1 MHAGA
6 SPRRGPAQAGGA
18 RAGRCERRRG
28 PSPCRGVAALK
39 VLQVVGQM
47 SRGGVETWLM
57 QVLRNLDRARVS
69 MEFLV
74 LNPDRGDF
82 DDEIERLGAAIVRGP
97 SPSRP
102 LAFARRLAGLLH
114 ARGPYHVVHSHV
126 HHFSGIVLAVA
137 HRAGVPIR
145 IAHVHMDSATLDLR
159 ASAPR
164 RLYLRLTE
172 AAVRRHATHGF
183 AVSEAAA
190 ASLFGPRWREDERF
204 EVTRCGLDFSA
215 FRAPA
220 GIAAVRDEL
229 GVPREA
235 LVFGHV
241 GRFDAWKNQAFLLHV
256 LAAALRRDARATLVL
271 VGDGPLRAEV
281 AAKAQELG
289 LADRVVFT
297 GLRADVPRVLRA
309 LDVFVFPSL
318 HEGLPLVALEAQAA
332 GLPLVV
338 ADHLT
343 RELTVLPDLFTW
355 LPLAAPH
362 AAWADAAL
370 AAVRRRAPA
379 AAAVAALESSEFSLA
394 RSMSGLLAA
403 YGGSA

>member
-1 MHAGA
+1 
-6 SPRRGPAQAGGA
+6 
-18 RAGRCERRRG
+18 
-28 PSPCRGVAALK
+28 VAPVR

-57 QVLRNLDRARVS
+57 QVLRGLDPARVS

-74 LNPDRGDF
+74 LRAERGDYE
-82 DDEIERLGAAIVRGP
+82 DEIEALGAAVVRCP

-102 LAFARRLAGLLH
+102 IGFARRLSALLR

-126 HHFSGIVLAVA
+126 HHFSGLVLLLAR
-137 HRAGVPIR
+137 RAGVPVR
-145 IAHVHMDSATLDLR
+145 IAHVHMDSAALD
-159 ASAPR
+159 ASAAPPR
-164 RLYLRLTE
+164 RLYLRLME

-204 EVTRCGLDFSA
+204 EVARCGLDFSA

-220 GIAAVRDEL
+220 EAAAIRHEL
-229 GVPREA
+229 GLPQGA
-235 LVFGHV
+235 LVLGHV

-256 LAAALRRDARATLVL
+256 VAAAARRDPRAALVL

-281 AAKAQELG
+281 AAKARALG
-289 LADRVVFT
+289 LGDRVVLT
-297 GLRADVPRVLRA
+297 GLRTDVPRLLGA

-362 AAWADAAL
+362 EAWAEAAL

-379 AAAVAALESSEFSLA
+379 ADAVAALERSDFSLA

-403 YGGSA
+403 YGAA